1 MSELQKYYTKLLEE
15 ATKNQ
20 DEESMEYYSFQ
31 LEELEELTEPIKI
44 TMEWEEIAQN
54 IY

>member
-20 DEESMEYYSFQ
+20 DEESMEYYSSQ
-31 LEELEELTEPIKI
+31 LEELEELTEIKI

>member
-1 MSELQKYYTKLLEE
+1 MSELQKYYTKLLQE

-20 DEESMEYYSFQ
+20 DEESMEYYSSQ
-31 LEELEELTEPIKI
+31 LEELGELTEIHI

>member
-20 DEESMEYYSFQ
+20 DEESMEYYSSQ
-31 LEELEELTEPIKI
+31 LEELGELTEINIK
-44 TMEWEEIAQN
+44 MEWEEIIQN
-54 IY
+54 IS

>member
-20 DEESMEYYSFQ
+20 DEESMEYYSSQ
-31 LEELEELTEPIKI
+31 LEELGELTEINI
-44 TMEWEEIAQN
+44 TMEWKEIAQN